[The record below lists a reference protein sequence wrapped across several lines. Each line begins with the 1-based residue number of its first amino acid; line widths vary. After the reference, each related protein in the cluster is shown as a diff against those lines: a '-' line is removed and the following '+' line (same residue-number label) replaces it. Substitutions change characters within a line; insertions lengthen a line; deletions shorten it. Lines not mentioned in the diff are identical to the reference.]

1 MRTSTFSFPLAPTLP
16 RDDTSLRNYTLAS
29 AYHEN
34 GLTKCILQVLSL
46 TSYQQYR
53 TVCLPTL
60 HPRASH
66 PHHLYPRFPSLQE
79 RRRTTSRPRNRCIWS
94 LPAES
99 TQSASTDCSATQ
111 DRVEKDGANLGWFL
125 LRRPRCDPT
134 RCRIRSPRHRD
145 MLPG

>member
-1 MRTSTFSFPLAPTLP
+1 MRTSTFLFPFAPTLP
-16 RDDTSLRNYTLAS
+16 RDDTLLRNYTLAS

-34 GLTKCILQVLSL
+34 GLTKCISQVLSL

-53 TVCLPTL
+53 TVRLPTL
-60 HPRASH
+60 HPRAGHS
-66 PHHLYPRFPSLQE
+66 HHLHSRFPPLQK
-79 RRRTTSRPRNRCIWS
+79 RGCTTSRPRNRCIWS
-94 LPAES
+94 LPTQL
-99 TQSASTDCSATQ
+99 TQSASTNYPTTQ

-125 LRRPRCDPT
+125 LCRPRCDPT

>member
-1 MRTSTFSFPLAPTLP
+1 LRTSTFLFSFAPTLP
-16 RDDTSLRNYTLAS
+16 RDDTLLRSCTLAS

-34 GLTKCILQVLSL
+34 GLTKCISQVLSL

-53 TVCLPTL
+53 TVRLPTL

-66 PHHLYPRFPSLQE
+66 PHHLHSRFPPLQK
-79 RRRTTSRPRNRCIWS
+79 RGCTTSRPRNRCIWS
-94 LPAES
+94 LP
-99 TQSASTDCSATQ
+99 TQLTQFASTNYPTTQ
-111 DRVEKDGANLGWFL
+111 DRVEKDGANLGRFL